1 MGIGANPLNVMDFFQ
16 MSIDGILER
25 KFRFGL
31 NLVGILIGCAA
42 VTGLISMTQGMRTD
56 IVDQLGLFGATT
68 IQVYPGS
75 SDTEAFVTLDWRDI
89 QNLKNIPG
97 VEYVA
102 PVQAGYWGSFSFK
115 GENYYRELV
124 GIDENWIRVHDVED
138 QIDDGNIFNNNDGN
152 VAILGYNIW
161 NQNGHPLFQVGD
173 RLNIQTRVNDQ
184 QKEFTLRV
192 IGLAK
197 QTAGFGG
204 SGVDDLIVLPL
215 KSYEQIFETGGK
227 YLAADLKVESISD
240 VSRVTSKLDEDF
252 DEFNYH
258 TSEMIMEEIN
268 GILGTINAVL
278 GGIAGISLLVAGIG
292 IINTMTVSVL
302 ERFREIG
309 TMKAIGA
316 SNFDILYLFL
326 SESIVTGIL
335 GGSLGVALGFGL
347 SRIMGGFI
355 GLATHPTFDLTL
367 MVVGFAVV
375 TCVVAGAYPAWRASN
390 LHPVEA
396 LRHE

>member
-1 MGIGANPLNVMDFFQ
+1 LNALDFFQ

-31 NLVGILIGCAA
+31 NLIGILIGCAA

-56 IVDQLGLFGATT
+56 IVGQLGLFGATT

-75 SDTEAFVTLDWRDI
+75 SETEAFVTMDWRDI
-89 QNLKNIPG
+89 QRLKSIPG

-102 PVQAGYWGSFSFK
+102 PVQAGYRGEFNYK
-115 GENYYRELV
+115 GETYNREFV
-124 GIDENWIRVHDVED
+124 GIDESWVKVRGVED
-138 QIDDGNIFNNNDGN
+138 QVEAGRILTNNDGY

-161 NQNGHPLFQVGD
+161 KQDGEPLFQVGD
-173 RLNIQTRVNDQ
+173 RLNVKTRVNDQ
-184 QKEFTLRV
+184 EKEFTLRV
-192 IGLAK
+192 IGLVK

-204 SGVDDLIVLPL
+204 QGVDDYVVIPL
-215 KSYEQIFETGGK
+215 RTYEQIYETGGK
-227 YLAADLKVESISD
+227 YLAADLKAESID
-240 VSRVTSKLDEDF
+240 EISKITKSLDEDF
-252 DEFNYH
+252 EEFNYQ
-258 TSEMIMEEIN
+258 TSEMIMKEIN

-316 SNFDILYLFL
+316 SNVDILFMFL
-326 SESIVTGIL
+326 AEAIVTGLL
-335 GGSLGVALGFGL
+335 GGTSGAALGFGL
-347 SRIMGGFI
+347 SKIMGGFI
-355 GLATHPTFDLTL
+355 GLATEPTLDLTL
-367 MVVGFAVV
+367 KVVGFAVV
-375 TCVVAGAYPAWRASN
+375 TCMVAGAYPAWRASN